1 MARIYKIESRRR
13 PGYFRT
19 AGVFSYTRWNKT
31 GKVWDTLGKLRALIT
46 TIINGGNADQFED
59 WEIVEYEMQEVA
71 RYRVDEIVRPEVL
84 TKILSK

>member
-1 MARIYKIESRRR
+1 MSRIYKIESRSR
-13 PGYFRT
+13 PGYFRG
-19 AGVFSYTRWNKT
+19 AGIFRYTSWNKT
-31 GKVWDTLGKLRALIT
+31 GKIWDTLGKLRSLIT

-59 WEIVEYEMQEVA
+59 WEIVEYEMLEVA